1 MDPQNTS
8 NNTRSSLI
16 TIPGAI
22 IVAGA
27 IIAIAIVW
35 TTKPAKAPSAQ
46 NSGAQIPQ
54 VGQVTLAPVT
64 ANDHIFG
71 NPNAPIKIVEF
82 SDPSCPYCKQFNPTM
97 EQVMSTYGPGGQ
109 VAWVYRQ
116 FPLDK
121 PDQNGNV
128 LHPNSGNEAESLEC
142 AASLGGNTAFW
153 AYEKEWYNVFP
164 LQGATDRSV
173 ADDTAQLAQIAKD
186 VGLNALS
193 FNDCVTSKQFN
204 SKIDAQYTD
213 GINAGVMGTP
223 SNIIITPSGTKIP
236 LTGANSGAVS
246 YATLKSIIDTL
257 ISAETGNASQ

>member
-8 NNTRSSLI
+8 NNTRSSLV

-35 TTKPAKAPSAQ
+35 TTKPAKAPTGE
-46 NSGAQIPQ
+46 NNGAQIPQ
-54 VGQVTLAPVT
+54 VGQVNMAPIT
-64 ANDHIFG
+64 AADHILG

-97 EQVMSTYGPGGQ
+97 EQIMSAYGPGGQ

-121 PDQNGNV
+121 PDQNGRI
-128 LHPNSGNEAESLEC
+128 LHPNSGNEAEALEC

-153 AYEKEWYNVFP
+153 AYEKEWYSVFP

-186 VGLNALS
+186 IKLDPMA
-193 FNDCVTSKQFN
+193 FNDCVTSKQFKV
-204 SKIDAQYTD
+204 KIDAQYTD
-213 GINAGVMGTP
+213 GINAGVSGTP
-223 SNIIITPSGTKIP
+223 YSVVITPSSTKIP
-236 LTGANSGAVS
+236 LAGAVS
-246 YATLKSIIDTL
+246 YATLKTTIDTL
-257 ISAETGNASQ
+257 ISAGTASQ

>member
-1 MDPQNTS
+1 MDSQNTS
-8 NNTRSSLI
+8 NNTRSSLV

-46 NSGAQIPQ
+46 NSGAQTPQ
-54 VGQVTLAPVT
+54 VGQVNLAPIT
-64 ANDHIFG
+64 ATDHILG

-82 SDPSCPYCKQFNPTM
+82 SDPSCPYCQMFNPTM
-97 EQVMSTYGPGGQ
+97 EQIMSDYGPGGQ

-128 LHPNSGNEAESLEC
+128 LHPLSGTQAEGLEC

-153 AYEKEWYNVFP
+153 AYEKAWYSTFP
-164 LQGATDRSV
+164 QNGASETAAVNSQQMAQV
-173 ADDTAQLAQIAKD
+173 AKSA
-186 VGLNALS
+186 GLDAVA
-193 FNDCVTSKQFN
+193 FNDCVTSNQFKT
-204 SKIDAQYTD
+204 KIDAEYTD
-213 GINAGVMGTP
+213 GINAGVSGTP
-223 SNIIITPSGTKIP
+223 FNVIITPSGSDIP
-236 LTGANSGAVS
+236 LAGSVS
-246 YATLKSIIDTL
+246 YATLKTTIDTL
-257 ISAETGNASQ
+257 ISAETGSASQ

>member
-8 NNTRSSLI
+8 NANRSQLI

-35 TTKPAKAPSAQ
+35 TTKPAKTPAAQ
-46 NSGAQIPQ
+46 NSGAQTPQ

-64 ANDHIFG
+64 SADHIFG

-82 SDPSCPYCKQFNPTM
+82 SDPSCPYCQMFNPTM
-97 EQVMSTYGPGGQ
+97 EQIMTAYGPGGQ

-121 PDQNGNV
+121 PDQNGNI
-128 LHPNSGNEAESLEC
+128 LHPNSGTQAEALEC

-153 AYEKEWYNVFP
+153 AFEKEWYANLP
-164 LQGATDRSV
+164 QDGAGE
-173 ADDTAQLAQIAKD
+173 TAAIDSQQLAKTAKD
-186 VGLNALS
+186 VGLDATA
-193 FNDCVTSKQFN
+193 FNDCVTSNQFK

-213 GINAGVMGTP
+213 GINAGVSGTP
-223 SNIIITPSGTKIP
+223 YSVVITPSGTKIP
-236 LTGANSGAVS
+236 LAGAVS
-246 YATLKSIIDTL
+246 YATLKTTIDTL
-257 ISAETGNASQ
+257 ISAGTGASSQ